1 MPAYI
6 INLVEVEDFQRIRH
20 VRIEPGADRDI
31 LLIAG
36 NNAQGKSSLIGALTV
51 ALGGAREMPADPVR
65 HGAEQAKIIM
75 GITSERGD
83 YTIRRIIKP
92 DGKQQLEVRGPDG
105 TLRAAQT
112 WLNEI
117 IGQRFLDPVTF
128 LSAEPKEQRRILLTV
143 AGVDTTELDAK
154 RASAYSRRT
163 DVGRD
168 LNRARGEY
176 ERLPAVP
183 SKPPEARAPSTVA
196 ADLAETEA
204 QLRQL
209 STIRTSSISA
219 RRLAAVR
226 TEAVTSLR
234 NQIAQLEA
242 SLAIA
247 LRMEAEATEGL
258 AVADRQVEQLAT
270 PEAEAALVSRR
281 TELQAEVGRADTA
294 ARWQASSEQINRR
307 RADAEASIATLG
319 GEAEK
324 LSGEITE
331 IDQIKAQMLAA
342 ATMPVEGLTFTD
354 DGVMLAGV
362 PLAQASQAEQLR
374 CALAVS
380 MRQSPSLGDVWV
392 RHGSLLDSRSLQ
404 LLGELAIANG
414 CRVWVERVGEL
425 DEGAIIIR
433 DGEIAQSSDQA

>member
-1 MPAYI
+1 M
-6 INLVEVEDFQRIRH
+6 
-20 VRIEPGADRDI
+20 
-31 LLIAG
+31 
-36 NNAQGKSSLIGALTV
+36 
-51 ALGGAREMPADPVR
+51 
-65 HGAEQAKIIM
+65 
-75 GITSERGD
+75 
-83 YTIRRIIKP
+83 
-92 DGKQQLEVRGPDG
+92 
-105 TLRAAQT
+105 
-112 WLNEI
+112 
-117 IGQRFLDPVTF
+117 
-128 LSAEPKEQRRILLTV
+128 
-143 AGVDTTELDAK
+143 
-154 RASAYSRRT
+154 
-163 DVGRD
+163 
-168 LNRARGEY
+168 
-176 ERLPAVP
+176 
-183 SKPPEARAPSTVA
+183 
-196 ADLAETEA
+196 
-204 QLRQL
+204 
-209 STIRTSSISA
+209 
-219 RRLAAVR
+219 
-226 TEAVTSLR
+226 
-234 NQIAQLEA
+234 
-242 SLAIA
+242 
-247 LRMEAEATEGL
+247 
-258 AVADRQVEQLAT
+258 
-270 PEAEAALVSRR
+270 
-281 TELQAEVGRADTA
+281 GRADTA